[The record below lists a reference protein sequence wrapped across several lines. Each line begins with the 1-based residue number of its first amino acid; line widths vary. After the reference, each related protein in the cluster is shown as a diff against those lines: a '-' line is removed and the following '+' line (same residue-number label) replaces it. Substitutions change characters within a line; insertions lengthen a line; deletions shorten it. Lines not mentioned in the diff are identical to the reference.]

1 MLKAVS
7 GICLS
12 MMVIAGCS
20 SGQAAEKAAPPSP
33 TTPTPEP
40 NLRAALLQAPKGMKI
55 AYGPETGAFGSLKS
69 TQQGLQAI
77 RQSSL
82 DHPECAGAAQLDA
95 TQPAIAKSPAAVVAF
110 SSARGTI
117 TQALV
122 SLPTTTFPGALPSQC
137 HRYQATVQGAK
148 VTYTTKELAM
158 PQVGDQSRA
167 FITTATGGKNNA
179 QIGSVIIR
187 RANVVMSLL
196 VVGRRVKQSGL
207 FQLGH
212 QADAA
217 LARHVH

>member
-20 SGQAAEKAAPPSP
+20 SGHAAEKAASPSP
-33 TTPTPEP
+33 TPTPAI
-40 NLRAALLQAPKGMKI
+40 NLRAALLQAPKGMHVS
-55 AYGPETGAFGSLKS
+55 YGPETGAFGSLKS
-69 TQQGLQAI
+69 TQQGLQAMH
-77 RQSSL
+77 QSLL

-110 SSARGTI
+110 SSANGSI

-137 HRYQATVQGAK
+137 RRYQATVQGAK

-158 PQVGDQSRA
+158 PQQGDQSRA
-167 FITTATGGKNNA
+167 FLTTATGGKNNA

-187 RANVVMSLL
+187 RGNVVMSLL

-212 QADAA
+212 QAATS
-217 LARHVH
+217 LSRIVH